1 MPMCQ
6 RVRPQWDLGALV
18 DVGFDR
24 IECNTDIN
32 TRIYNELEQT
42 LYRSAPMF
50 RIVAK
55 RAK

>member
-1 MPMCQ
+1 M
-6 RVRPQWDLGALV
+6 RPQWDLGALV